1 MEDYNFNQQ
10 KPDLIDEKQNNGL
23 SLTIFSM
30 TLFVLFFIVIIDNDI
45 SFVMSILIVLIIH
58 ELGHFIAMKLFKYKN
73 VKMLFIPLMGAFVKG
88 SRKKYSQ
95 KQSFIVAI
103 SGPFP
108 GIVIGII
115 LMLYGSQI
123 QSSILLDLGML
134 FLILNIINILPLDP
148 LDGGQMFKLF
158 FRNKH
163 ELFLLIFSFISSIS
177 LILFGFIL
185 NNYIIMIFG
194 FLMGFRVHSMQKRY
208 QIHKQL
214 KDLNVNYVTTY
225 NSLRYSDFLKIK
237 GILVENTPSLKKY
250 INLLSEDQIDDII
263 ANQVNNVLDV
273 PIKIDASSFFKFIIL
288 ITWILLLVSP
298 FLLFVSLDLEWYFS
312 LV

>member
-1 MEDYNFNQQ
+1 MADYNFNQQ
-10 KPDLIDEKQNNGL
+10 KPDLIDKKQNNGL

-30 TLFVLFFIVIIDNDI
+30 TLFVLFFIVMIDNDI
-45 SFVMSILIVLIIH
+45 SFVISILIVLIIH
-58 ELGHFIAMKLFKYKN
+58 ELGHFIAMKLFRYKN
-73 VKMLFIPLMGAFVKG
+73 VKMLFIPLMGAFVRG

-108 GIVIGII
+108 GIFIGII
-115 LMLYGSQI
+115 LMFYGSNVE
-123 QSSILLDLGML
+123 SAWLVDVGLL
-134 FLILNIINILPLDP
+134 FFILNIINILPLDP

-158 FRNKH
+158 FRKKH
-163 ELFLLIFSFISSIS
+163 ELFLLIFSFSSS
-177 LILFGFIL
+177 FFLIFFGFIL

-194 FLMGFRVHSMQKRY
+194 FLMGLRVRSMQKRY

-225 NSLRYSDFLKIK
+225 NSLHYSDFLKIK
-237 GILVENTPSLKKY
+237 SILIENTPSLKKY

-273 PIKIDASSFFKFIIL
+273 PIKIDASSLFKFIIL
-288 ITWILLLVSP
+288 ISWIFLLVSP
-298 FLLFVSLDLEWYFS
+298 FLLFFSLDLEWYFR

>member
-30 TLFVLFFIVIIDNDI
+30 TLFILFFIVIIDNDI

-58 ELGHFIAMKLFKYKN
+58 ELGHFIAMKLFKYEN

-123 QSSILLDLGML
+123 QSSILLDLGIL

-158 FRNKH
+158 VRKKH
-163 ELFLLIFSFISSIS
+163 ELFLLIFSFISSIF

-194 FLMGFRVHSMQKRY
+194 FLTPRAQKTKKTLMFFGFLALRAQK
-208 QIHKQL
+208 
-214 KDLNVNYVTTY
+214 T
-225 NSLRYSDFLKIK
+225 
-237 GILVENTPSLKKY
+237 KKK
-250 INLLSEDQIDDII
+250 
-263 ANQVNNVLDV
+263 
-273 PIKIDASSFFKFIIL
+273 P
-288 ITWILLLVSP
+288 
-298 FLLFVSLDLEWYFS
+298 
-312 LV
+312 